1 MLVFMVRN
9 YMFFRCSITSAFLQS
24 HSCILATHR
33 CDLWTHMQKWWCA
46 IWLWGV
52 QVILVN
58 AYVMYKTAH
67 LYIWKSKKSSIMTH
81 YNFQKMVAL
90 HLINP
95 EKFLLDSRQHCKR
108 KRNENDDTRSLRSAI
123 THASSNRAPTINE
136 KALDPHQGDLQVCL
150 STKYFHYPIRPKAK
164 EPSCQLHQ
172 WASSDPA
179 HKTWGRILCCDSS
192 NVNLCLEC
200 FDLYHKVS
208 DIDRLRSEVV
218 KLIMNKR
225 M

>member
-1 MLVFMVRN
+1 
-9 YMFFRCSITSAFLQS
+9 
-24 HSCILATHR
+24 
-33 CDLWTHMQKWWCA
+33 
-46 IWLWGV
+46 
-52 QVILVN
+52 
-58 AYVMYKTAH
+58 MYKTAH